1 MTKTK
6 NNGKCFG
13 STSKKKN
20 LDISSVFLNVIDGA
34 EGLSNLLRSKYDG
47 RIRITTR
54 AAIITALIAHFTEN
68 V

>member
-1 MTKTK
+1 MALKIS
-6 NNGKCFG
+6 GSGLRYGHLKC
-13 STSKKKN
+13 
-20 LDISSVFLNVIDGA
+20 VFKRDGA